1 MYCIGATTYVVEA
14 YWLAHYH
21 SLDSRAH
28 YVEEVQEM
36 WRVHSSRGQLL
47 ATQDTSRLSVL
58 TSRNIWEHGGPCLVR
73 STVFQVG

>member
-28 YVEEVQEM
+28 YVEEAHCTRDVASAF
-36 WRVHSSRGQLL
+36 VHGP
-47 ATQDTSRLSVL
+47 ATGYSGHFTIECSD
-58 TSRNIWEHGGPCLVR
+58 
-73 STVFQVG
+73 F